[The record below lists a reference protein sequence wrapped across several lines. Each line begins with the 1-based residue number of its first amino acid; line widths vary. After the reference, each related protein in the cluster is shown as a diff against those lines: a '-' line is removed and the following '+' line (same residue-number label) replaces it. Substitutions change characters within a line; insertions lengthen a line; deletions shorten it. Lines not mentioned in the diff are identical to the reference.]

1 MTIFAIMKKIL
12 LFLVF
17 CAAMGRLAAN
27 DCAFYAAGN
36 QFIPIN
42 ETDIRVQKEILTIN
56 RVGKHLEVTV
66 YYEFFNPVGEKDL
79 LVGFEAPA
87 PYNGVYFKNFPE
99 QPYMHDFKVVMNG
112 KNLPYEI
119 AHVYHLVAANGERFY
134 FSDNQEQK
142 NNGFITPDYFQHGKI
157 KSLTPKQC
165 KDTIENS
172 EGMTCP
178 FHYVYHFKAHFNKG
192 LNIIQHTYKY
202 ELSMSVGDEYW
213 FDYILTAANRW
224 ANHQID
230 DFTLNINMGDCESFT
245 IEPTFFKDNDDWTIT
260 GTGKKNYTTL
270 DGNDQPLSF
279 FHIQNGGIS
288 FHQQNF
294 HPEGELSIRKPMVI
308 WWFWNQEIYSA
319 EHTSSQWMNAFQ
331 WEYTELDTVAFN
343 YLKVLDKDSVFSKKE
358 RKILKQFPLAYH
370 GYVFTDK
377 KLQKYFSKAS
387 WYIPNPAYKPDPATL
402 TDKEKE
408 WMKYWER
415 GK

>member
-17 CAAMGRLAAN
+17 CAAVGRLAAN
-27 DCAFYAAGN
+27 DGAFYAAGN
-36 QFIPIN
+36 QLIPIN
-42 ETDIRVQKEILTIN
+42 ETDIHVQKEILTIK
-56 RVGKHLEVTV
+56 RVGKQLEVTV

-79 LVGFEAPA
+79 LVGFEAPS
-87 PYNGVYFKNFPE
+87 PYNGEYFRNFPE

-112 KNLPYEI
+112 KDLPYEI
-119 AHVYHLVAANGERFY
+119 AHVYHLVAAYGASYY

-142 NNGFITPDYFQHGKI
+142 NKNFITPDYFQKGKI
-157 KSLTPKQC
+157 QSLTPKQC
-165 KDTIENS
+165 RDTVENN

-202 ELSMSVGDEYW
+202 ELSIRVGDEYW

-245 IEPTFFKDNDDWTIT
+245 IAPTFFKDNTDWTLT
-260 GTGKKNYTTL
+260 GVGKKNYTTI
-270 DGNDQPLSF
+270 DGGEQQWSF
-279 FHIQNGGIS
+279 FHIQKGGIS

-294 HPEGELSIRKPMVI
+294 HPEGELSIRKPMVVH
-308 WWFWNQEIYSA
+308 WLWQQKKYASA
-319 EHTSSQWMNAFQ
+319 KASQWMKAFQ
-331 WEYTELDTVAFN
+331 WEYTELDIAAVTR
-343 YLKVLDKDSVFSKKE
+343 LLEGFSDNPTFTQAQ
-358 RKILKQFPLAYH
+358 RNILKQFPLVYH
-370 GYVFTDK
+370 GYVFPDK

-387 WYIPNPAYKPDPATL
+387 WYVPDPAYNPESIIL

-408 WMKYWER
+408 WMKYWE
-415 GK
+415 

>member
-12 LFLVF
+12 LLLVI

-36 QFIPIN
+36 QLIPIN

-56 RVGKHLEVTV
+56 RVGKQLEVTV

-79 LVGFEAPA
+79 LVGFEAPS
-87 PYNGVYFKNFPE
+87 PYNGEYFRNFPE

-112 KNLPYEI
+112 KDLPYEI
-119 AHVYHLVAANGERFY
+119 AHVYHLVAAYGASYY
-134 FSDNQEQK
+134 FPDNQEQK
-142 NNGFITPDYFQHGKI
+142 NKNFITPDYFQHGKI
-157 KSLTPKQC
+157 QSLTSKQC
-165 KDTIENS
+165 KDTVEKN

-202 ELSMSVGDEYW
+202 ELSIRVGDEYW

-245 IEPTFFKDNDDWTIT
+245 IAPTFFKDNTDWTLT
-260 GTGKKNYTTL
+260 GVGKKNYTTI
-270 DGNDQPLSF
+270 DGGEQQWSF
-279 FHIQNGGIS
+279 FHIQKGGIS

-294 HPEGELSIRKPMVI
+294 HPEGELSIRKPMVVH
-308 WWFWNQEIYSA
+308 WLWQQKKYASA
-319 EHTSSQWMNAFQ
+319 NASQWMKAFQ
-331 WEYTELDTVAFN
+331 WEYTELDIAAVN
-343 YLKVLDKDSVFSKKE
+343 RLLEGFSDNPTFTQAQ
-358 RKILKQFPLAYH
+358 RNILKQFPLVYH
-370 GYVFTDK
+370 GYVFPDK
-377 KLQKYFSKAS
+377 KLQKYFSKAN
-387 WYIPNPAYKPDPATL
+387 WYSPDPAYNPDSIIL

-408 WMKYWER
+408 WMKYWEQ